1 MKRLIKYF
9 FLLIIILM
17 QYYTTMS
24 QPDPGSG
31 SGGPIGGGAPIG
43 GGIFIL
49 LFLGAGYGL
58 TRLYNTHKRR
68 LDE

>member
-1 MKRLIKYF
+1 
-9 FLLIIILM
+9 
-17 QYYTTMS
+17 MS

-31 SGGPIGGGAPIG
+31 GGGSIGGGAPIG

-49 LFLGAGYGL
+49 ISLGVGYGI
-58 TRLYNTHKRR
+58 TKLYNTHKKR